1 MFFTLNLVLSINIV
15 RNDMDQRYWIPLLPW
30 RQMNKPESKSAQIKL
45 AQQPTITREDGWN
58 DLELRLVNRYRKTV
72 WVEEAS
78 VVLVDLD
85 AIMQTVVP
93 TGQARQPILQNI
105 EPNEI
110 LSVSLGRTIYD
121 AAGRP
126 HGPYSCL
133 VLTNVRFRVF
143 SEWCNTWGRQRL
155 RVRREHCDF
164 LCGRS

>member
-1 MFFTLNLVLSINIV
+1 MVFTSDLVSYLNILGNY
-15 RNDMDQRYWIPLLPW
+15 MDQRYWIRFFPW
-30 RQMNKPESKSAQIKL
+30 HQMDKAESKFAQIKL
-45 AQQPTITREDGWN
+45 APQLTTTREDDWN

-78 VVLVDLD
+78 VVLADLD

-105 EPNEI
+105 EPNET
-110 LSVSLGRTIYD
+110 LSVSLARTIYD

-143 SEWCNTWGRQRL
+143 NEWCDAWGRQRL
-155 RVRREHCDF
+155 RVRRERCDF